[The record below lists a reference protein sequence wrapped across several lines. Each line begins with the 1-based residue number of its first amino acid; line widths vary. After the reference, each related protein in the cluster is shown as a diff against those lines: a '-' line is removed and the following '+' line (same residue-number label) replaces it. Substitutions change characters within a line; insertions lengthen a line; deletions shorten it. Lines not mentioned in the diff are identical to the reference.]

1 MQMQPKVG
9 IESIS
14 VHVPRYFVDLKT
26 LAAANDVDPGKYYHG
41 LGVRRMA
48 VVAPDEDPV
57 TMAVEAA
64 RALIERNKLDGGRIG
79 LLVVGTESGVDG
91 AKPIAAYVHGLV
103 GLSGECRTFDAK
115 HACYSGTAA
124 LRMAAD
130 WCAVHGTQHRN
141 KALVIATDI
150 ARYDEGSAGEPTQGA
165 GAVAMLVGDEPHVL
179 DLDLRNEA
187 VFSREVMDFWRP
199 NYRSSAMVDGKTSIS
214 SYLSAL
220 KNTYLTH
227 RAASGFGWDDYEY
240 LLFHVPFPKMAYK
253 AFRVLC
259 GLERNDNADD
269 QFDLRSGPAL
279 WANREL
285 GNIYSGSLYLSLA
298 GLLEKGG
305 RKVEGAR
312 IGLFS
317 YGSGCCAEFFTG
329 RLGTD
334 SKNWADKIGIGAGL
348 DRRTELTYEQ
358 YLAFRK
364 NGNALACDGSYT
376 GDPQGAAFGRLR
388 KVFYCGIRDH
398 RRMYFVNDN
407 VAQVARNSG
416 IETRSRR
423 SSVAV

>member
-1 MQMQPKVG
+1 MQTRPKVG

-26 LAAANDVDPGKYYHG
+26 LAAANGVDPDKYYHG
-41 LGVRRMA
+41 LGGRRMA

-64 RALIERNKLDGGRIG
+64 RALIERNDLAAGRIG

-91 AKPIAAYVHGLV
+91 AKPIAAYVHGLL

-130 WCAVHGTQHRN
+130 WCIVHGGQPRN

-165 GAVAMLVGDEPHVL
+165 GAVAMLVGDRPHALEL
-179 DLDLRNEA
+179 DLHHEA

-199 NYRSSAMVDGKTSIS
+199 NYRASALVDGKTSIS
-214 SYLSAL
+214 SYLCAL
-220 KNTYLTH
+220 ENTYRAH
-227 RAASGFGWDDYEY
+227 RAASGLSWDDYEY
-240 LLFHVPFPKMAYK
+240 LLFHVPFPKMALK
-253 AFRVLC
+253 AFRVLY
-259 GLERNDNADD
+259 GLERDGKADEE
-269 QFDLRSGPAL
+269 FDLRSGPAL

-298 GLLEKGG
+298 SLLERGE
-305 RKVEGAR
+305 RRVEGAR

-317 YGSGCCAEFFTG
+317 YGSGCCAEFFSG
-329 RLGTD
+329 RLGLD
-334 SKNWADKIGIGAGL
+334 SKKWAEKIGIGAGL
-348 DRRTELTYEQ
+348 ARRTELSYEQ
-358 YLAFRK
+358 YRAFRK
-364 NGNALACDGSYT
+364 NGNAMACDGSYL

-398 RRMYFVNDN
+398 RRLYFVNEAE
-407 VAQVARNSG
+407 VVRHPG
-416 IETRSRR
+416 TERRLRR